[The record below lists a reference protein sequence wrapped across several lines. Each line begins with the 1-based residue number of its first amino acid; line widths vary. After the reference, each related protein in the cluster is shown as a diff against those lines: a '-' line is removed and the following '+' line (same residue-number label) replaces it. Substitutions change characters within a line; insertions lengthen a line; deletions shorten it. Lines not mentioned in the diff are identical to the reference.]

1 MRDGETKPSS
11 YRFGNFELD
20 TRPGELHKNG
30 TRIRLQ
36 DQPMQVLLL
45 LLEHAGEL
53 VTREQIQ
60 KKLWAS
66 DTFVDFDNAINSA
79 MRKLREALS
88 DDSGDPRFIETMAR
102 RGYRFIGS
110 IDMHPPDRPAVAPE
124 PAPAV
129 TQKPRKALVV
139 SICGVILVL
148 SLAASWWF
156 WTHRPVS
163 EMRAV
168 PLAPV
173 PLTAAAGYE
182 AAPSPS
188 PDGNQVAYVWDE
200 GKGAPLNDHIYVKL
214 IGEGKPVRLTSGP
227 HYDEYPAWSPDGR
240 TIAFVGVLGET
251 NRIYVI
257 PALGGAERQV
267 VEGPFAGARPLSWSP
282 DGRFLAVAELNS
294 GTNAPSVS
302 LVSIEDGSKVPLM
315 RPPDAKTADTD
326 PVFSPD
332 GRLLLFT
339 RCGEPLHCGLYLLDL
354 GADYRPSGGPRLL
367 RQENGHIRGAAW
379 TANSNEVVY
388 ALSGDAGINHH
399 LMRIRARAG
408 SQPERL
414 TSTSERTDEPAVA
427 ARGNRLFYR
436 QVLSDVDIWQ
446 IHPGGQP
453 ASFIASTRWEYAPQY
468 SPDGHRVAF
477 GSNRSGLMQVWAC
490 DGDGVNPVQLTRFEL
505 GGSGTP
511 RWSPDGH
518 WIAFDHQGKEG
529 WRIYVMASDGG
540 QVRILAPDEGDSVI
554 PSWSGDGK
562 WIYYSSD
569 QTGRFE
575 IWKRASQGGQGVQL
589 TRTGGWVA
597 FESHDGQ
604 SLYYTKGSDSVPDQE
619 LWVLPLR
626 GGAEK
631 KVLESVWLRAFV
643 VTEDGIYYIQAPG
656 IDGNASVRFR
666 SFATSQD
673 EEIARIK
680 HPFQGLTV
688 SPDRKTILF
697 SANVRSGGNVMVVDN
712 FR

>member
-1 MRDGETKPSS
+1 MREGQTKPSS
-11 YRFGNFELD
+11 YRFGSFELD
-20 TRPGELHKNG
+20 TRSGELRKNG

-36 DQPMQVLLL
+36 DQPLQILLL
-45 LLEHAGEL
+45 LLEHSGEV

-60 KKLWAS
+60 HKLWPP
-66 DTFVDFDNAINSA
+66 DTYVDYDSAINSA
-79 MRKLREALS
+79 MRKLREALG

-102 RGYRFIGS
+102 RGYRFIGN
-110 IDMHPPDRPAVAPE
+110 IETPPQLAAQPTPI
-124 PAPAV
+124 PV
-129 TQKPRKALVV
+129 TRKSRKALVV
-139 SICGVILVL
+139 SVCGVILVL
-148 SLAASWWF
+148 AVAAGWWLLRQR
-156 WTHRPVS
+156 TVS
-163 EMRAV
+163 EPRVVA
-168 PLAPV
+168 LAPV

-182 AAPSPS
+182 ASPSPS

-200 GKGAPLNDHIYVKL
+200 GKGAPLNDRIYVKL

-227 HYDEYPAWSPDGR
+227 HYDEAPAWSPDGR
-240 TIAFVGVLGET
+240 TIAFVGVLGEAKS
-251 NRIYVI
+251 IYVI
-257 PALGGAERQV
+257 PALGGVERQV
-267 VEGPFAGARPLSWSP
+267 AEGRFGGHRPLSWSP

-294 GTNAPSVS
+294 GTTSPSLS
-302 LVSIEDGSKVPLM
+302 LLAIEDGDKVPLI
-315 RPPDAKTADTD
+315 RPPDAKTADTN

-339 RCGEPLHCGLYLLDL
+339 RCTEPFHCGLYLLDL
-354 GADYRPSGGPRLL
+354 AAGYRPAGVPRLL
-367 RQENGHIRGAAW
+367 RQENGHILGATW

-388 ALSGDAGINHH
+388 ALSGDAAINHH
-399 LMRIRARAG
+399 LMRIRAQAG

-414 TSTSERTDEPAVA
+414 TSTSERTDQPAVA

-436 QVLSDVDIWQ
+436 QWQSDVDIWQ

-477 GSNRSGLMQVWAC
+477 GSNRSGLMQVWVC

-511 RWSPDGH
+511 RWSSDGH
-518 WIAFDHQGKEG
+518 WIAFDHQDKEG

-540 QVRILAPDEGDSVI
+540 QVRRLAPDEGDSVI

-589 TRTGGWVA
+589 THTGGWVA

-643 VTEDGIYYIQAPG
+643 VMEEGIYYIPAPVA
-656 IDGNASVRFR
+656 DGSTSVRFH

-673 EEIARIK
+673 AEIARIT
-680 HPFQGLTV
+680 LTIP
-688 SPDRKTILF
+688 SRD
-697 SANVRSGGNVMVVDN
+697 
-712 FR
+712 